1 MELSINNPLLVILG
15 PTASGK
21 TELAVKL
28 ADYFNGEIIS
38 ADSRQVY
45 RGLDIGTGKDLNLY
59 NFNGKQIKYH
69 LIDCVDAGE
78 KYNLHLFKEDFQLI
92 YNNLIS
98 NNKLPILCGGT
109 GLYIQNVLQE
119 YPFTSVPIDN
129 NLRSQ
134 LEVKSKEE
142 LLVIISSLD
151 HHFMKVDLTSHK
163 RIIRAIEI
171 CNYLKSNKPVVSENV
186 KYNYLVIGLKG
197 DRSIQR
203 EKIRLRLEN
212 RIEEGLIQEVE
223 ELLKS
228 NISFDI
234 LTYYGLEYKF
244 VAMYLKHE
252 ISKAEL
258 VNRLFNAICQ
268 YAKRQ
273 ETYFRKME
281 KDGIKIEW
289 IDISEDKETLFIHSK
304 KIASNLFIK

>member
-21 TELAVKL
+21 TELAVRL

-45 RGLDIGTGKDLNLY
+45 RGMDIGTGKDLNSY

-78 KYNLHLFKEDFQLI
+78 KYNLHLFKEDFQGVYKNI
-92 YNNLIS
+92 IS

-119 YPFTSVPIDN
+119 YPFTSIPIDN
-129 NLRSQ
+129 YLRSQ

-142 LLVIISSLD
+142 LLVILNSLD
-151 HHFMKVDLTSHK
+151 HHFMKVDLSSHK

-171 CNYLKSNKPVVSENV
+171 CNYLKSNNLIESENI
-186 KYNYLVIGLKG
+186 KYNSLVIGLKG
-197 DRSIQR
+197 DRSILR
-203 EKIRLRLEN
+203 EKIKLRLEN
-212 RIEEGLIQEVE
+212 RIEEGLIEEVE

-234 LTYYGLEYKF
+234 LAYYGLEYKF
-244 VAMYLKHE
+244 VAMYLKQE
-252 ISKAEL
+252 ISKSEL
-258 VNRLFNAICQ
+258 VNRLFIAICQ

-289 IDISEDKETLFIHSK
+289 IDFSEDKETIFHHSK
-304 KIASNLFIK
+304 KLAENDFIK